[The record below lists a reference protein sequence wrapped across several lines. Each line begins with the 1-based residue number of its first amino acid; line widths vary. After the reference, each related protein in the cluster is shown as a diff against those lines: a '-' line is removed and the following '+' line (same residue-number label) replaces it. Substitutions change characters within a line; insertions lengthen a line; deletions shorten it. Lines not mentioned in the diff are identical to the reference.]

1 FSIEFGRKTTNIA
14 YSICRTTRPL
24 YRRKTYK
31 YRRLYTGIGQKA
43 CFGQFFIAWISFK
56 KTMCVDTAG
65 MHNTFWN
72 SLMVKMGNFFP
83 KNKIF
88 DQGRPANA
96 CLETVLVIGNF
107 NPLIG
112 GECLLGR
119 ITAIC
124 VELLTFFIGILFV

>member
-1 FSIEFGRKTTNIA
+1 
-14 YSICRTTRPL
+14 
-24 YRRKTYK
+24 
-31 YRRLYTGIGQKA
+31 
-43 CFGQFFIAWISFK
+43 
-56 KTMCVDTAG
+56 
-65 MHNTFWN
+65 
-72 SLMVKMGNFFP
+72 MVKMGNFFP
-83 KNKIF
+83 QNKIF

-124 VELLTFFIGILFV
+124 VELLTFFYWYFVCLNRLYQSRGYWP

>member
-1 FSIEFGRKTTNIA
+1 
-14 YSICRTTRPL
+14 
-24 YRRKTYK
+24 
-31 YRRLYTGIGQKA
+31 
-43 CFGQFFIAWISFK
+43 
-56 KTMCVDTAG
+56 
-65 MHNTFWN
+65 
-72 SLMVKMGNFFP
+72 MVKMGNFFP

-88 DQGRPANA
+88 DQGRTANA